1 MDFAYDLSVLEY
13 LKKKDKKLGEMI
25 DLIGPIQRGIN
36 PDLFESLVSSIVAQ
50 QISGKAFET
59 VFTRLKQKTEMT
71 PKGILNLSDEA
82 IQSCGMS
89 LKKVSYIKGAAEYFS
104 HTDIDIL
111 KSMSDEDLIKHL
123 VELKGIG
130 TWTAE
135 MLLIF
140 SLNRMNVLSK
150 KDLAIRRGIS
160 MLYHHKEVTDA
171 LLDKYLK
178 RYTPYASLA
187 SLYLWEISSGRYGHV
202 DYQQK

>member
-1 MDFAYDLSVLEY
+1 MDFSYDLKALTY
-13 LKKKDKKLGEMI
+13 LKKKDKKLAAVI
-25 DLIGPIQRGIN
+25 DLIGPIKRGIN

-59 VFTRLKQKTEMT
+59 VYSRLKQKTTIT
-71 PKGILNLSDEA
+71 PKGILSLPDGE
-82 IQSCGMS
+82 IQTCGMS
-89 LKKVSYIKGAAEYFS
+89 LKKVSYIKGAALYFS
-104 HTDIDIL
+104 HTDIEIL
-111 KSMSDEDLIKHL
+111 KSFSDEALIKHL

-140 SLNRMNVLSK
+140 SLNRMNILSK

-160 MLYHHKEVTDA
+160 MLYHHKKITDVV
-171 LLDKYLK
+171 LDKYLK
-178 RYTPYASLA
+178 RYSPYASLA

>member
-1 MDFAYDLSVLEY
+1 MDFSYDLEALTY
-13 LKKKDKKLGEMI
+13 LKKKDKKLAAVI
-25 DLIGPIQRGIN
+25 DLIGPIKRGIN

-59 VFTRLKQKTEMT
+59 VYSRLKQKTTIT
-71 PKGILNLSDEA
+71 PKGILSLPDGE
-82 IQSCGMS
+82 IQTCGMS
-89 LKKVSYIKGAAEYFS
+89 LKKVSYIKGAALYFS
-104 HTDIDIL
+104 HTDIEIL
-111 KSMSDEDLIKHL
+111 KSFSDEALIKHL

-140 SLNRMNVLSK
+140 SLNRMNILSK

-160 MLYHHKEVTDA
+160 MLYHHKKITDVV
-171 LLDKYLK
+171 LDKYLK
-178 RYTPYASLA
+178 RYSPYASLA

>member
-1 MDFAYDLSVLEY
+1 MTFSYDINALEY
-13 LKKKDKKLGEMI
+13 LKKKDKKLAQVI
-25 DLIGPIQRGIN
+25 DQIGPIERGIN

-59 VFTRLKQKTEMT
+59 VYKRLKQKTDIT
-71 PKGILNLSDEA
+71 PKGILSLTTED
-82 IQSCGMS
+82 IQACGMS
-89 LKKVSYIKGAAEYFS
+89 LKKVSYIQGAATYFS
-104 HTDIDIL
+104 HTDIDL
-111 KSMSDEDLIKHL
+111 LRHMDDDTLINHL

-130 TWTAE
+130 RWTAE

-160 MLYHHKEVTDA
+160 MLYHHREITDA
-171 LLDKYLK
+171 LLDKYHK
-178 RYTPYASLA
+178 RYSPYASLA

-202 DYQQK
+202 DYQK

>member
-1 MDFAYDLSVLEY
+1 MNFTYDLDALEY
-13 LKKKDKKLGEMI
+13 LKKKDKKLSEVI
-25 DLIGPIQRGIN
+25 DLVGPIKRGIN

-59 VFTRLKQKTEMT
+59 VYARLKQKTDIT
-71 PKGILNLSDEA
+71 PKGILSLPDEA
-82 IQSCGMS
+82 IQTCGMS

-104 HTDIDIL
+104 HTDIDNL
-111 KSMSDEDLIKHL
+111 KSLSDEVLIEQL

-160 MLYHHKEVTDA
+160 MLYHHKAVTDA

-187 SLYLWEISSGRYGHV
+187 SLYLWEISSGCYGHV